1 MKKLFKTLLMLT
13 SVFALT
19 ACGSDNG
26 ISEVQQNKILNAEKL
41 ATVVVEYTNN
51 AIVSG
56 KFDVDQYLEDYDN
69 VELAYLFA
77 EEMKTNTSVTDFNCE
92 GKAVNSAFTS
102 FESGI
107 EDLDGIKAFG
117 APSAEYDDDSITV
130 TVPVQGNS
138 GEGSVELIF
147 SNDIYLTMTSCT
159 LNVDQTMGQLMG
171 KAALNTLIG
180 MGTVFVVL
188 ILISLIIS
196 LFGYIPKL
204 QAAFAKK
211 NTAPEAPKAAPV
223 VATPAAPVE
232 PEEEEL
238 SDDSELVAV
247 ISAAIAAYES
257 STGATSVEGFRVRSI
272 KRASTKNW
280 KY

>member
-1 MKKLFKTLLMLT
+1 MKKLLKTLLMLT

-19 ACGSDNG
+19 ACGSEEM
-26 ISEVQQNKILNAEKL
+26 SQVQQNKILNAEKL
-41 ATVVVEYTNN
+41 AVEVVQYTNR
-51 AIVSG
+51 AISSG

-69 VELAYLFA
+69 VELAYLFS
-77 EEMKTNTSVTDFNCE
+77 EEMKANTSLNDFNCE

-107 EDLDGIKAFG
+107 EDLDGIVSFG
-117 APSAEYDDDSITV
+117 SPEAEVDDDTIIV

-147 SNDIYLTMTSCT
+147 SNDIYLTMESCT
-159 LNVDQTMGQLMG
+159 LNVDESFGSLMG
-171 KAALNTLIG
+171 RAALNTLIG
-180 MGTVFVVL
+180 MGTVFIVL

-204 QAAFAKK
+204 QESFSKK
-211 NTAPEAPKAAPV
+211 NTVAEAPAAAPAVAAPV
-223 VATPAAPVE
+223 V
-232 PEEEEL
+232 EEDEEL

-247 ISAAIAAYES
+247 ISAAIAAYEE
-257 STGATSVEGFRVRSI
+257 STGGAGVEGFQVRSI
-272 KRASTKNW
+272 KRATTKNW
-280 KY
+280 KRA